1 MFCCKIAPD
10 AVIEE
15 VIDILDDKFVGI
27 MNEYMILIDEEDK
40 KEGCFGCPSLYET
53 IQKNKK
59 ILSGELHIFTMEQY
73 SLPMVNK
80 EFRIAGE
87 PLKHQL
93 YKRLPSRF
101 SSKKGVFVLESDFTF
116 RDYSAKYDELLYI
129 LGILNVKSVKVNI
142 VKEEIKTQDREI
154 GFQMPEWCPL
164 PGILPG
170 VSIPKVDVSIKD
182 ELHKKMELGGNGVSI
197 NKNYTA
203 LEMAKL
209 LKMNSK
215 KLCYYYRDG
224 WKSIIERR
232 LNGYMDG
239 THRSEVSENQQF
251 GAKLVSMGLDAGTH
265 AGSENKIIYE
275 YTFEYHP
282 LTSLRDKRR

>member
-1 MFCCKIAPD
+1 
-10 AVIEE
+10 
-15 VIDILDDKFVGI
+15 
-27 MNEYMILIDEEDK
+27 
-40 KEGCFGCPSLYET
+40 
-53 IQKNKK
+53 
-59 ILSGELHIFTMEQY
+59 
-73 SLPMVNK
+73 
-80 EFRIAGE
+80 
-87 PLKHQL
+87 
-93 YKRLPSRF
+93 
-101 SSKKGVFVLESDFTF
+101 
-116 RDYSAKYDELLYI
+116 
-129 LGILNVKSVKVNI
+129 VKSVKVNI

>member
-40 KEGCFGCPSLYET
+40 KVGCLGCPSLYET

-101 SSKKGVFVLESDFTF
+101 SSKTGIFVLETDFAF

-142 VKEEIKTQDREI
+142 VKEETHGQECEF
-154 GFQMPEWCPL
+154 GSQMPEWCS
-164 PGILPG
+164 ILSA
-170 VSIPKVDVSIKD
+170 SIPKVEVSIKD
-182 ELHKKMELGGNGVSI
+182 ELHKKMELGGNGASI
-197 NKNYTA
+197 DKKYSA

-209 LKMNSK
+209 LKVNSK

-232 LNGYMDG
+232 LNGYTDG
-239 THRSEVSENQQF
+239 THRSEITENQQF
-251 GAKLVSMGLDAGTH
+251 GAKLVSMGLDSGTH

-275 YTFEYHP
+275 YSFEYHP
-282 LTSLRDKRR
+282 LFSLRDKQR

>member
-59 ILSGELHIFTMEQY
+59 ILSGELHIFTMEEY

-93 YKRLPSRF
+93 YKRLPT
-101 SSKKGVFVLESDFTF
+101 KNMYILESDFAF

-142 VKEEIKTQDREI
+142 VKEETKSEDCEFGSHI
-154 GFQMPEWCPL
+154 PEWC
-164 PGILPG
+164 
-170 VSIPKVDVSIKD
+170 SIFGASMPNVDLSIKD
-182 ELHKKMELGGNGVSI
+182 ELQKKMELGGNGASI
-197 NKNYTA
+197 DKKYTA

-209 LKMNSK
+209 LKVNSK
-215 KLCYYYRDG
+215 KLCYY
-224 WKSIIERR
+224 INNNCV
-232 LNGYMDG
+232 L
-239 THRSEVSENQQF
+239 RSYC
-251 GAKLVSMGLDAGTH
+251 L
-265 AGSENKIIYE
+265 
-275 YTFEYHP
+275 
-282 LTSLRDKRR
+282 

>member
-93 YKRLPSRF
+93 NDSLLDF
-101 SSKKGVFVLESDFTF
+101 LQKKAYLFWKVISH
-116 RDYSAKYDELLYI
+116 SAIILL
-129 LGILNVKSVKVNI
+129 NTTN
-142 VKEEIKTQDREI
+142 
-154 GFQMPEWCPL
+154 F
-164 PGILPG
+164 
-170 VSIPKVDVSIKD
+170 
-182 ELHKKMELGGNGVSI
+182 
-197 NKNYTA
+197 
-203 LEMAKL
+203 
-209 LKMNSK
+209 
-215 KLCYYYRDG
+215 
-224 WKSIIERR
+224 
-232 LNGYMDG
+232 
-239 THRSEVSENQQF
+239 
-251 GAKLVSMGLDAGTH
+251 
-265 AGSENKIIYE
+265 
-275 YTFEYHP
+275 YTF
-282 LTSLRDKRR
+282 